1 MITTGSFNSDDNNN
15 MSLDA
20 DQEEALEAHTS
31 THDVASLSVV
41 L

>member
-1 MITTGSFNSDDNNN
+1 MITTGSFNSDDNN